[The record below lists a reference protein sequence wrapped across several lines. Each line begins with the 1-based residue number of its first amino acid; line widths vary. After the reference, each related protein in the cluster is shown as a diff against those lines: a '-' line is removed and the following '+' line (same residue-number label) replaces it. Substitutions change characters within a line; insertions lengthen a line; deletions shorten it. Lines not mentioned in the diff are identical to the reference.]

1 VASLTDNDPFL
12 GWIASAATVSGASQ
26 LSAKSSNSSKLSA
39 QMRAWEFSWADVR
52 IEGVLGL
59 GSFGKVFLAQLNEA
73 TVAVKVLVDARA
85 VAVDAV
91 GGAHRTISSSA
102 SGAPTVAAAP
112 ADKLLEEAALRAS
125 LRHPNVVG
133 FLGFCLTPP
142 ALATEFCSR
151 GSLYSLLRAAAANES
166 GVEARAL
173 TWARRAALAR
183 DAAAGML
190 HLHSRRPAI
199 VHRDL
204 KSPNLLVTGEWAV
217 KIADVGLSKIVEDAT
232 ASNAH
237 STAANINP
245 RWLAPEIFG
254 GTSASPA
261 SDVYSFGLVMWE
273 LLTWELPWAST
284 NAFAVSSPL

>member
-1 VASLTDNDPFL
+1 
-12 GWIASAATVSGASQ
+12 
-26 LSAKSSNSSKLSA
+26 
-39 QMRAWEFSWADVR
+39 MRAWEFSWADVR

-85 VAVDAV
+85 AAVDAV
-91 GGAHRTISSSA
+91 GGAHRSISSSE
-102 SGAPTVAAAP
+102 SVAAAP
-112 ADKLLEEAALRAS
+112 ADKLLEEAALLAS

-133 FLGFCLTPP
+133 FLGFCLAPP
-142 ALATEFCSR
+142 ALATEFCAR
-151 GSLYSLLRAAAANES
+151 GSLYSLLRAAAAAE
-166 GVEARAL
+166 GGAEAREL

-204 KSPNLLVTGEWAV
+204 KSPNLLVAADWTV
-217 KIADVGLSKIVEDAT
+217 KVADVGLSKIVEDAA

-254 GTSASPA
+254 GSSASPA
-261 SDVYSFGLVMWE
+261 TDVYSFGLVLWE
-273 LLTWELPWAST
+273 LLTWELPWASA
-284 NAFAVSSPL
+284 NAFAVSALLCPISLGRFSSAGKNTLNT